1 MIIWYFN
8 PIGIC
13 HLSSRKANSIYCMN
27 LIKKPI
33 LSSKNFKPPPLSLF
47 LPFLKIAKSQMPFC
61 LFVARHFPFSISLPH
76 CAAGEGTTQH
86 HCFQRL
92 IRLASLFPKPA
103 CSSSVAALI
112 SSENPQKVLSLVSVM
127 YFNSNLPSN
136 TIFLFLIDWCGVR
149 LTWLIVFLILQL
161 LGLFDFIASPSPSFA
176 IFDSSIVRPLF
187 LVTCSEITDFG
198 FLFLFLFL
206 FFSLCVCILVNSSY
220 GLHE

>member
-1 MIIWYFN
+1 MV
-8 PIGIC
+8 
-13 HLSSRKANSIYCMN
+13 
-27 LIKKPI
+27 
-33 LSSKNFKPPPLSLF
+33 SKN
-47 LPFLKIAKSQMPFC
+47 
-61 LFVARHFPFSISLPH
+61 HFPFPNTNLLFQPNRNLPPIFQKSQLNLLYELNQKH
-76 CAAGEGTTQH
+76 NFILQKFQT
-86 HCFQRL
+86 CFWPL
-92 IRLASLFPKPA
+92 IQLAFPFPKPA
-103 CSSSVAALI
+103 CSGSVAALV

-149 LTWLIVFLILQL
+149 LTWLIVFFILQL

-198 FLFLFLFL
+198 FLFLF
-206 FFSLCVCILVNSSY
+206 FSLCVCILVNSSY

>member
-13 HLSSRKANSIYCMN
+13 HLSSKKANSIYCMN

-92 IRLASLFPKPA
+92 IRLASPFPKPA
-103 CSSSVAALI
+103 YSSSVAALI

-127 YFNSNLPSN
+127 YFNSNLPRN
-136 TIFLFLIDWCGVR
+136 TVFLFLID
-149 LTWLIVFLILQL
+149 
-161 LGLFDFIASPSPSFA
+161 
-176 IFDSSIVRPLF
+176 
-187 LVTCSEITDFG
+187 
-198 FLFLFLFL
+198 
-206 FFSLCVCILVNSSY
+206 
-220 GLHE
+220 